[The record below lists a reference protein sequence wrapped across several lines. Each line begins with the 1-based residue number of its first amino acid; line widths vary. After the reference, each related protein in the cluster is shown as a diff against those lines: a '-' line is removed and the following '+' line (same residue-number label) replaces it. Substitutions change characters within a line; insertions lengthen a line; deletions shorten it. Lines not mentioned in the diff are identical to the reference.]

1 MDKFYVYALL
11 DERKPG
17 DFSYETEDTV
27 IDFNYEPFYIG
38 KGTGSRLTIHEKLA
52 KEQSNNNIKDNK
64 IRKIWSEGKKVIKV
78 KVLDQLNEEVALNL
92 EIELIKKI
100 KRKHEDGPLINLTE
114 GGDGLKNPSP
124 EVRQKISESQKNKI
138 FSELTREKLK
148 NNWISKLSRL
158 ERIRISRKVS
168 IDEAQIIN
176 DEISQRAGNSR
187 KGIPH
192 SEEVRQRMSLQRKG
206 VPKLPRTLQHKR
218 NLSISLKGKF
228 IGPNNPMF
236 NKNFRDFR
244 VQKYG
249 IDVEKQLEQD
259 RIDKMVNTTQS
270 NKVLAQQLFP
280 GVPYN
285 VYMSAYASYSKG
297 KSKED
302 ALQEAI
308 EENSKN
314 NQKGK
319 ENKIKKDI
327 DKFYDKLKNGTLNSY
342 VKESYELSIFLLK
355 IRKDKG
361 IRDFKNEI
369 NDINLEFNKKLRV
382 NRINELQRMIDFYGL
397 KIEKDN

>member
-1 MDKFYVYALL
+1 MNKFYVYALL

-17 DFSYETEDTV
+17 DFSYEAEDTV

-38 KGTGSRLTIHEKLA
+38 KGTGSRLTIHEKRA

-64 IRKIWSEGKKVIKV
+64 IRKIWNEGKKVIKV

-100 KRKHEDGPLINLTE
+100 KRKHEGGPLINLTE

-124 EVRQKISESQKNKI
+124 EVKQKISESQKNRI
-138 FSELTREKLK
+138 FSESTREKLR

-168 IDEAQIIN
+168 IEEAQIIN
-176 DEISQRAGNSR
+176 DEISEIAGNSR

-192 SEEVRQRMSLQRKG
+192 SDEVRQKMSLQRKG
-206 VPKLPRTLQHKR
+206 IPKPPRTLQHKR

-249 IDVEKQLEQD
+249 IDVEQQLEQD

-270 NKVLAQQLFP
+270 NKILAQQLFS

-285 VYMSAYASYSKG
+285 VYMSAYASYKNG

-327 DKFYDKLKNGTLNSY
+327 DKFYDKLKNDTLNPY

-355 IRKDKG
+355 IRRDKG

-369 NDINLEFNKKLRV
+369 NDINLQFNKKLRT
-382 NRINELQRMIDFYGL
+382 NRIKELQKMIDFYGL
-397 KIEKDN
+397 KIEENN